1 MKPRVMVLTPAIG
14 RRGGGVSEAARL
26 YVAALIAEG
35 RFLPEVVTL
44 YDDSFQAD
52 RAAWPAVPIH
62 AFRAYG
68 PSNYG
73 FSPGMLKHVLGNR
86 DAALVH
92 VHGIW
97 MFHVFCAALWCKLRR
112 RPAVVTPHG
121 MLEAWILRR
130 SPRLKAAVSRLYQAR
145 FLSKAAAIH
154 VLTEK
159 EIGDVAQAGLP
170 TARCH
175 VIPNYALPPPAEDP
189 GLPGWWQPDFAAR
202 RVFLFFG
209 RIHDKKGWRELC
221 DAWEALSASD
231 PSFRNGAQLVFC
243 GWPDSCPEFE
253 PRVAAL
259 AERFGNIIFAGPQFG
274 IERDRSMAAADV
286 FVLPSK
292 SEGLPMAV
300 LEAWAAGVPALMTRA
315 CNLDQGFTAGAA
327 VETGE
332 DAGAIAAA
340 LRKVMGWPEDALD
353 QARAAARALVAA
365 EFSQTEVGYR
375 TAELFADV
383 ISKQR
388 NNGGTGQT
396 A

>member
-1 MKPRVMVLTPAIG
+1 MKPRVMVLTPALG
-14 RRGGGVSEAARL
+14 QRGGGVSEAARL
-26 YVAALIAEG
+26 FVAALVAEG
-35 RFLPEVVTL
+35 RFAPEVVTL
-44 YDDSFQAD
+44 HDDSFEAD
-52 RAAWPAVPIH
+52 SANWPEVPIH
-62 AFRAYG
+62 GFRAFG

-73 FSPGMLKHVLGNR
+73 FSPGMLRHVLGNR
-86 DAALVH
+86 DVALVH

-121 MLEAWILRR
+121 MLEAWILKR

-145 FLSKAAAIH
+145 FLAGAAAIH
-154 VLTEK
+154 VLTDK
-159 EIGDVAQAGLP
+159 ETGDVAQAGLP

-175 VIPNYALPPPAEDP
+175 VISNYALPPAADP

-221 DAWEALSASD
+221 EAWEHLSASS
-231 PSFRNGAQLVFC
+231 PSFRSGAQLVFC
-243 GWPDSCPEFE
+243 GWPDSCPEFK
-253 PRVAAL
+253 PRVATL
-259 AERFGNIIFAGPQFG
+259 EERFGNIIFAGPQFG
-274 IERDRSMAAADV
+274 IERDRSMAAANV

-315 CNLDQGFTAGAA
+315 CNLDHGFAAGAA

-332 DAGAIAAA
+332 DAAAIAAA
-340 LRKVMGWPEDALD
+340 LHKVMDWPEERLD
-353 QARAAARALVAA
+353 QARRAARALVAA
-365 EFSQTEVGYR
+365 EFSQDRIANRYADLIANCISTKGAR
-375 TAELFADV
+375 T
-383 ISKQR
+383 
-388 NNGGTGQT
+388 
-396 A
+396 